1 MSIKLILFF
10 TARCLSFVWRLILRC
25 LQEGQVC
32 FCNPKSRS
40 LYFSVQCHSHSL
52 SDHFPVTELKRVNR
66 LDSLQHLPSSR
77 KVPNRLCIIWL
88 QSPEWSQLMI
98 KLMGNE
104 DECTA
109 AAELCPF
116 NNTQATSN
124 HFLSAEM
131 KLPPRQNMEEH
142 LSPLFYKCSTTS
154 QVGREWENIHQDWT
168 SASEIVSCSKPQQVW
183 H

>member
-1 MSIKLILFF
+1 MKAKFSGVYKKGKFVFAILNQGAF
-10 TARCLSFVWRLILRC
+10 TFL
-25 LQEGQVC
+25 
-32 FCNPKSRS
+32 
-40 LYFSVQCHSHSL
+40 FSAFPIPC

-88 QSPEWSQLMI
+88 QSPEWSQLMV

-104 DECTA
+104 NECTA

-154 QVGREWENIHQDWT
+154 QVGRERENVHQD
-168 SASEIVSCSKPQQVW
+168 
-183 H
+183 